1 MDVRNIAASFGQ
13 FERFFCR
20 IGGKTQKRKIRGH
33 IDAVDKAPR
42 NMQEI
47 AEIIRNFARPVSVA
61 PSHLY
66 VEAHLIA
73 RPAERNAVS
82 TRFAFLTC
90 NLSVTGNIER
100 CAVEYGHN
108 SRENVF
114 GIVVFAQLFR
124 HFRKLSIGFDERG
137 LLKIRITPHIRIALY
152 FRIVLCVRVGCR
164 SLNGHLLLPLRIG
177 HTVHI
182 AFGIR
187 SGDIRLCIGIIN
199 Y

>member
-20 IGGKTQKRKIRGH
+20 IDGKTQKRKIRGH
-33 IDAVDKAPR
+33 IDAVDEAPR
-42 NMQEI
+42 NMKEI
-47 AEIIRNFARPVSVA
+47 AEIIRNFARTVSVA
-61 PSHLY
+61 SSHLH

-73 RPAERNAVS
+73 RLSERNAVS

-108 SRENVF
+108 SREYVL
-114 GIVVFAQLFR
+114 GVVVFAQLFR

-137 LLKIRITPHIRIALY
+137 LLKIRSAPHIRVALY

-164 SLNGHLLLPLRIG
+164 SLNRHIVLPFRIG

-182 AFGIR
+182 AFVIR
-187 SGDIRLCIGIIN
+187 IGDIRLCIGIIN